1 MSMTD
6 KPIDLDLHRGMAA
19 QKATDLRRLLAE
31 VKDNEKALRTRQDEL
46 EAHLIAAP
54 AANWQEASEKA
65 RYLLNLF
72 AATLA
77 AEDPRKQRLIAAV
90 LADFDRLGG
99 EL

>member
-1 MSMTD
+1 MTD
-6 KPIDLDLHRGMAA
+6 NPIDLDLHRGMAA

-31 VKDNEKALRTRQDEL
+31 VKANEKALRTRQDEL

-54 AANWQEASEKA
+54 AANWPEASEKA

-77 AEDPRKQRLIAAV
+77 AQDPRRQRLIAAV